1 MSRTSMGAGTVTS
14 PDSRPRI
21 SMRCD
26 SRLSGLIGGHYTMPP
41 AWYDGEPPDDEMVTM
56 NQPSVPTFQNLI
68 NGEWVPAASGEV
80 FENRNPADADDLIGV
95 FAKSTR
101 VDAERAI
108 DAAARAYERWRLVPA
123 PKRAEILFRAAQ
135 LLAERKERL
144 ARDMT
149 REMGKVLEE
158 ARGDVQEAIDMAFFM
173 AGEGRRQHGQTAP
186 SELRDK
192 FAMSIRQPIGVCGII
207 TPWNFPMA
215 IPSWKILP
223 ALVCGDTVVLK
234 PATLTPLSAWNFV
247 KVLEEAGLP
256 PGVLNLVTGGG
267 SEVGNAL
274 LESPAVNVVSFTG
287 STDVGR
293 TVSTKAAPSFK
304 KVHLEMGG
312 KNIIV
317 VMDDADLELA
327 VDGCVW
333 GGFGT
338 TGQRCTAASRV
349 AVHRRVYQAFV
360 DRYVERVRALKV
372 GDGLD
377 PSVQMGP
384 SVSRGQLETV
394 MHYVGVGKAEGA
406 TLACGGRVLDTGAHA
421 KGFFHEPT
429 VFIDVQPQMRIAQ
442 EEIFGPVVSVMPFE
456 SFDEAVAIANGVEYG
471 LSASIY
477 TRDINLA
484 FRAMRDLHTGL
495 FYVNAPTIGAEIHLP
510 FGGTKNTGNG
520 HREAGEAALDVF
532 SEWKS
537 IYVDFSGRLQRAQID
552 TE

>member
-1 MSRTSMGAGTVTS
+1 MMTMSES
-14 PDSRPRI
+14 
-21 SMRCD
+21 
-26 SRLSGLIGGHYTMPP
+26 
-41 AWYDGEPPDDEMVTM
+41 
-56 NQPSVPTFQNLI
+56 SVPTYRNFI
-68 NGEWVPAASGEV
+68 NGEWVPAASGDV
-80 FENRNPADADDLIGV
+80 FENRNPAHTDDLIGH
-95 FAKSTR
+95 FARSSKA
-101 VDAERAI
+101 DAERAI
-108 DAAARAYERWRLVPA
+108 DAATRAFDDWRLLPA
-123 PKRAEILFRAAQ
+123 PKRAEILYRAGQ
-135 LLAERKERL
+135 LLVERKERL
-144 ARDMT
+144 AREMT

-158 ARGDVQEAIDMAFFM
+158 ARGDVQEAIDMTFFM

-223 ALVCGDTVVLK
+223 ALICGNTVVLK
-234 PATLTPLSAWNFV
+234 PATLTPLSALNFV
-247 KVLEEAGLP
+247 KVLEDAGVP
-256 PGVLNLVTGGG
+256 RGVVNLVTGGG
-267 SEVGNAL
+267 ADVGNAM
-274 LESPAVNVVSFTG
+274 LEASAVSVVSFTG
-287 STDVGR
+287 STEVGR
-293 TVSTKAAPSFK
+293 TVSMKAAPSFK

-317 VMDDADLELA
+317 VMDDAELELA

-349 AVHRRVYQAFV
+349 AVHRAVYRAFV
-360 DRYVERVRALKV
+360 ERYVERVKALKV

-377 PSVQMGP
+377 SSVQMGP

-394 MHYVGVGKAEGA
+394 MRYVEIGKAEGA
-406 TLACGGRVLDTGAHA
+406 SLACGGHALDTGACA
-421 KGFFHEPT
+421 NGFFHEPT
-429 VFIDVQPQMRIAQ
+429 VFTDVHPQMRIAQ
-442 EEIFGPVVSVMPFE
+442 EEIFGPVVSVIPFD